1 MILIPTL
8 GLNASFLLEEEHE
21 QSKKEKYLLTI
32 LGYVAD
38 HIRIYK

>member
-8 GLNASFLLEEEHE
+8 GLNASFLLEEEHD
-21 QSKKEKYLLTI
+21 KVKKYLLTI